1 MQFLVDY
8 QQFKY
13 TDRSDN
19 PPLRTWK
26 IETADAESAFV
37 IAQERA
43 VQLSLTTGRKVG
55 GVRRVMRRADTDDLV
70 TAEGDYLESYARVS
84 GWL

>member
-1 MQFLVDY
+1 MIFFVNY
-8 QQFKY
+8 QQFKH

-26 IETADAESAFV
+26 IETSDAESAFV

-43 VQLSLTTGRKVG
+43 VQLTLSGRKVG
-55 GVRRVMRRADTDDLV
+55 GVRRVMRHADTDDLV
-70 TAEGDYLESYARVS
+70 TANGNLTESYLKSVVR
-84 GWL
+84 W